1 MKRIFSICLV
11 AIMLF
16 STLAIGTQ
24 AQEVTTENTQNKL
37 TDELKAHLE
46 TVENDEYVPIYI
58 WLNEQDEEMVYAV
71 LSKTLGMTV
80 TKNSEEAYIE

>member
-1 MKRIFSICLV
+1 MKRIFSILLV

-24 AQEVTTENTQNKL
+24 AQTITTESSQNKL
-37 TDELKAHLE
+37 TDGLKSYLE